1 MRFESVGEYF
11 QRLEDISSRL
21 EMTSRLA
28 EFLEKVPAREIAK
41 AIYLCQ
47 GRLAPAFENLE
58 IGMGE
63 KFVMEAIAKTTGF
76 ERKEVER
83 KFKELGD
90 LGLVAEEFAKKKRQK
105 ALFSEEL
112 SLEKVFGNLK
122 KIATASG
129 EGSQELKIKLL
140 AELLNSAKP
149 TEAKFI
155 TRVPIGNLRLGIG
168 DPTIMDAFAL
178 LLSGEFA
185 KERKKEMQEL
195 ESGLKEKKEEKRK
208 EELDRKVKARVREL
222 IEEKYN
228 IHSDLG
234 GIAEILKEQGLK
246 GLEKIEITPGIPIRP
261 TLAERLPSAEEIIE
275 KLGECAVEAK
285 MDGFRLQVHKKASE
299 VSIFSR
305 HSENMTVMF
314 PDIVKAVREEVKAK
328 EAIFEGE
335 ALAYNE
341 ESEEFYSFQVT
352 IQRKRKYDVKEKS
365 EEFPLRLF
373 CFDIMFLEGKDL
385 MPLPFKERRR
395 ILERIVNENA
405 KTISLTKS
413 IITSSPKELE
423 KFFEQ
428 NVSSGLEGIIA
439 KDLNAK
445 YTAGARK
452 FAWIKL
458 KRSYKG
464 ELQDSVDCVILGYFK
479 GKGQRT
485 EFGLGALLAGVYDE
499 KKDEFQTMAKIGTGM
514 SEERMIELEKMLSKI
529 KERKKPLRIFSN
541 LEPDYWTEPKFV
553 IEVRAD
559 EITKSPV
566 HTCAW
571 NKSEGLALRF
581 PRLISLRS
589 DKKAEEC
596 SSVSEVQKMFENQ
609 KRQKSVFGEG
619 EK

>member
-1 MRFESVGEYF
+1 MHFGTVAGYF

-21 EMTSRLA
+21 EMTVLLA
-28 EFLEKVPAREIAK
+28 EFLEKVPAGSIAR

-76 ERKEVER
+76 ERREVEK

-140 AELLNSAKP
+140 AELLNSANP

-168 DPTIMDAFAL
+168 DPTIMDAFAVM
-178 LLSGEFA
+178 LSGEFA
-185 KERKKEMQEL
+185 KDNKKEML
-195 ESGLKEKKEEKRK
+195 EIEEGLKEKKEEKRK

-234 GIAEILKEQGLK
+234 SIAEILKEHGLK
-246 GLEKIEITPGIPIRP
+246 GLERIEITPGVPIRP

-285 MDGFRLQVHKKASE
+285 YDGFRLQIHKKGNE

-305 HSENMTVMF
+305 HSENMTEMF
-314 PDIVKAVREEVKAK
+314 PDIVKAVREEIKAK

-341 ESEEFYSFQVT
+341 EVEEFYSFQVT

-385 MPLPFKERRR
+385 MPLPFKARREKLAG
-395 ILERIVNENA
+395 IIGKGKIIE
-405 KTISLTKS
+405 LTKS
-413 IITSSPKELE
+413 IVAKSAKELE

-439 KDLNAK
+439 KDLGAK

-485 EFGLGALLAGVYDE
+485 EFGLGALLTGVYDE
-499 KKDEFQTMAKIGTGM
+499 KKDEFQTIAKLGTGM
-514 SEERMIELEKMLSKI
+514 TEDKLAELESMLSKI
-529 KERKKPLRIFSN
+529 KERKKPLRVSSN
-541 LEPDYWTEPKFV
+541 LEPDFWTEPKYV

-571 NKSEGLALRF
+571 NGSEGLALRF
-581 PRLISLRS
+581 PRLISMRS

-596 SSVSEVQKMFENQ
+596 SSVKEVQAMFESQ
-609 KRQKSVFGEG
+609 KRQKSGFAGG